1 MEERVNGEV
10 SRTNRK
16 AKQIGEKARR
26 VEQARGS
33 RGCSREDS
41 KGIVIIAEIGGT
53 ASLAVDW
60 RMRR

>member
-1 MEERVNGEV
+1 MEERVNGEA

-16 AKQIGEKARR
+16 AKKIGEKARR
-26 VEQARGS
+26 VERVRGS

-41 KGIVIIAEIGGT
+41 LGIVIIAEIGDT

-60 RMRR
+60 WMR